1 MLAGVI
7 IASNVDDALKI
18 MERYPLQLYEIR
30 VDGMEELSD
39 FQRLERYSK
48 KLIVTVRSYQE
59 GGLREIGERERLHI
73 FEEFLEIEPRY
84 MDVEFHAPIRD
95 ELLKLAKRKDVDVIL
110 SYHNFQGTPSS
121 EELIKLAEKM
131 QGGAVRKI
139 VPFARS
145 YKDNLRLLRLYEHSN
160 RDIIAFCMGK
170 MGKISRVLSSFLAPF
185 TYVSLSDA
193 TAAQGILTLDEMRRI
208 LEVVGNG

>member
-7 IASNVDDALKI
+7 IASKVDDALKI

-30 VDGMEELSD
+30 VDAMEELSN
-39 FQRLERYSK
+39 FQQLERYRE
-48 KLIVTVRSYQE
+48 KLIITVRRRQE
-59 GGLREIGERERLHI
+59 GGLREIGERERLRI

-110 SYHNFQGTPSS
+110 SYHNFQGTPSI

-131 QGGAVRKI
+131 RGGAVRKI

-145 YKDNLRLLRLYEHSN
+145 YEDNLRLLRLYEHSDG
-160 RDIIAFCMGK
+160 DIIAFCMGE
-170 MGKISRVLSSFLAPF
+170 MGKISRVLSSFFAPF

-208 LEVVGNG
+208 LEVLGNG